1 MVLALAILDALKVL
15 VPLVTPVIQD
25 ALNRGVDPATIDWT
39 KLYGRSI
46 EALRAQVDAQARQA
60 ELDV

>member
-1 MVLALAILDALKVL
+1 MVLALAVLDALQKL
-15 VPLVTPVIQD
+15 VPLVLPIIQD
-25 ALNRGVDPATIDWT
+25 AMNRGVDPASIDWS

>member
-1 MVLALAILDALKVL
+1 MVLALAVLDALQKL
-15 VPLVTPVIQD
+15 VPLVLPIIQD
-25 ALNRGVDPATIDWT
+25 AMNRGVDRASFDWS